1 MVTIRDL
8 VEMMFEK
15 LASDLYLTMDAPPVL
30 RIDGEIV
37 ITEFEKLTSQTCEVL
52 IFSVLTDTQ
61 KEFLKR
67 EKELLISFGIKN
79 IGRIRMNVYMQQG
92 TVAASLR
99 SIPDRIPGF
108 EELGLPPLLKDIVQ
122 LPKGL
127 VLITGPTASGKSMT
141 LTAIV
146 DCINRSRKAQIMVL
160 EDPCEYLH
168 TNQQSI
174 VNQREIGTD
183 TQSYARAL
191 QYILR
196 GHPDVIVISELEN
209 LATMRAALTIAE
221 TGHLVFGSLNTND
234 SIQAICRMIDLFP
247 PHQQF
252 GIRRRISVSLQAIL
266 TQQLLPRGYSSG
278 RILACEVLVPTSAV
292 RSLIREEKEKQ
303 IYSLMQTGS
312 EYGMQTMNQALFEL
326 YQKQLVTYNEI
337 FSRTTDPRDLQGLV
351 KGTT

>member
-1 MVTIRDL
+1 MIALRDL
-8 VEMMFEK
+8 VGMMFEK
-15 LASDLYLTMDAPPVL
+15 QASDLYLTVGAPPVL

-37 ITEFEKLTSQTCEVL
+37 ITESEKLTAQTCESL
-52 IFSVLTDTQ
+52 IHSVLTDCQ

-67 EKELLISFGIKN
+67 EKELMVSFGIKK
-79 IGRIRMNVYMQQG
+79 IGRLRMNVFMQQG
-92 TVAASLR
+92 TAAASLR
-99 SIPDRIPGF
+99 SIPDHIPGF

-127 VLITGPTASGKSMT
+127 VLITGPTASGKSTT
-141 LTAIV
+141 LAAIV

-160 EDPCEYLH
+160 ENPCEYLH

-183 TQSYARAL
+183 TQSYAGAL
-191 QYILR
+191 KYILR
-196 GHPDVIVISELEN
+196 GHPDVIVISELEDVE
-209 LATMRAALTIAE
+209 TMHAALTIAE
-221 TGHLVFGSLNTND
+221 TGHLVFGSLNTTD
-234 SIQAICRMIDLFP
+234 SIQAIYRMIDRFP

-252 GIRRRISVSLQAIL
+252 RIRTQISISLQAVL

-278 RILACEVLVPTSAV
+278 RILACEVLIPTSAV
-292 RSLIREEKEKQ
+292 RNLIREEKEDQ
-303 IYSLMQTGS
+303 IYALMQTGS